1 MDKKIVKILIAIIA
15 IIIIMISIVTII
27 LLKNKNDEMQ
37 DDSGIMGEDI
47 DENTYQI
54 SKTDSVIEFEIV
66 RNLIQCYINYYEM
79 NNTDAIKEIA
89 NEEIKFTINKYENI
103 KFFIDE
109 MYGMSLYSGARYFIK
124 GEISTDLNNYYIRL
138 DLDFNNNTY
147 KLQEINMDEYN
158 TEINT
163 EHNES
168 NTKYNSIEKGQ
179 YNKYREVGI
188 DETYSLI
195 DGYVEQYK
203 SYIKRDLKKA
213 YEILDDEYKEKKFN
227 NSYDKFVLYIDG
239 IKDEIELKTLDG
251 YSKNEEE
258 VSTEYEANL
267 DGEDVWVFRSSEL
280 GKYTILLDNYTIKTQ
295 DFIDKYNELSAT
307 NKVGTN
313 IDKIFKMLNNKEYEQ
328 IYDCLS
334 DAYKANNFETY
345 TKFENYIKE
354 KFFNYNYIG
363 ETKVQEE
370 QQYYVANV
378 KYSNGNGSAAEYR
391 KISIIMRLDDDAE
404 FTIAFANEE

>member
-27 LLKNKNDEMQ
+27 LIKSNDDEVQ
-37 DDSGIMGEDI
+37 DISGIMGEDI
-47 DENTYQI
+47 DEDTYKV

-66 RNLIQCYINYYEM
+66 RNLVQRYINYYEM
-79 NNTDAIKEIA
+79 NNIEAIRELAKE
-89 NEEIKFTINKYENI
+89 EVKFTMKEYENTE
-103 KFFIDE
+103 FFIDE
-109 MYGMSLYSGARYFIK
+109 MYGMSLYSEARYWIK
-124 GEISTDLNNYYIRL
+124 GEISTDLNNYYIML
-138 DLDFNNNTY
+138 DYDFNNNTY
-147 KLQEINMDEYN
+147 RLQQISIDEYN
-158 TEINT
+158 TEIKI

-168 NTKYNSIEKGQ
+168 NTKYIAIEKGQ
-179 YNKYREVGI
+179 YNEYREVGM

-195 DGYVEQYK
+195 SGYVEQYK
-203 SYIKRDLKKA
+203 SYLKNDLKRA

-227 NSYDKFVLYIDG
+227 NSYDKFVLFIDG

-334 DAYKANNFETY
+334 EAYKANNFETY

-363 ETKVQEE
+363 EIKVQEE
-370 QQYYVANV
+370 QQYYIANV